1 MQTMSLSMTSKNV
14 VPVSDSEQLSLT
26 EYDELVSILQ
36 EGAFDNEAL
45 TRALDALRV
54 YFRGNYVT
62 LILKVVGI
70 EELGLM
76 LVAGNYK
83 EHGRLCYQAYQEGS
97 TPFGHQ
103 PADTV
108 FTELD
113 VLSEA
118 DWQTSHYYRELCRNY
133 NVYHLMGADIS
144 TPDSGLVRLRITRPH
159 NSPEFDARDRE
170 VCQMLLPHLRR
181 SLHMHNLLNRSEMIG
196 TLYSQAITRLSVAT
210 IVLDKGGSVLQLNA
224 VAQELLERADGL
236 KLVGGRL
243 EATYPSDN
251 RELHKLINEAFAA
264 HQGQRPLERDALSIS
279 RPSGEVNLGVVAE
292 AMPSVDWVEGKGQ
305 PAVVL
310 YVRDSVGRS
319 QVNNTVA
326 KQLFNFTPA
335 ETALALELANGLSL
349 EEAAE
354 NLNIMRNTAR
364 AHLRAIFSKTGV
376 RRQAELVR
384 VMLNSVVALGGSQ
397 LAPLK
402 IPVVT
407 LPRPRIRDVC

>member
-1 MQTMSLSMTSKNV
+1 MQAMPLSVTAIKPATV
-14 VPVSDSEQLSLT
+14 QQSDPLSLA
-26 EYDELVSILQ
+26 EYDALVSTLQ
-36 EGAFDNEAL
+36 EGALNHETLTVALEAL
-45 TRALDALRV
+45 RQCFRA
-54 YFRGNYVT
+54 NYVT
-62 LILKVVGI
+62 LILKVVGM

-76 LVAGNYK
+76 LIAGNYK
-83 EHGRLCYQAYQEGS
+83 EHGRLCYQAYREGA
-97 TPFGHQ
+97 TPFSNQ
-103 PADTV
+103 PVDTV

-118 DWQTSHYYRELCRNY
+118 DWKVSSYYLDLCRNY
-133 NVYHLMGADIS
+133 DVAHLMGADIS
-144 TPDSGLVRLRITRPH
+144 TPDAGLVRLRITRSHDAP
-159 NSPEFDARDRE
+159 PFDARDRE
-170 VCQMLLPHLRR
+170 ICRMLLPHLRR
-181 SLHMHNLLNRSEMIG
+181 SLHMHNMLNRSELIG
-196 TLYSQAITRLSVAT
+196 ALYSQAITRLSVAT
-210 IVLDKGGSVLQLNA
+210 IVLDENGAVLQLNE
-224 VAQELLERADGL
+224 VARELLAQADGL

-251 RELHKLINEAFAA
+251 RELHKLISEAFTA
-264 HQGQRPLERDALSIS
+264 HQQQRTLSRDALSVS
-279 RPSGEVNLGVVAE
+279 RPSGEVNLGVIAE
-292 AMPSVDWVEGKGQ
+292 PMPSLDWAEGKGQ

-310 YVRDSVGRS
+310 YVRDAVGKS
-319 QVNNTVA
+319 QVSNAVA

-397 LAPLK
+397 LTPLK
-402 IPVVT
+402 IPVSD
-407 LPRPRIRDVC
+407 LPRPHFRDVH

>member
-1 MQTMSLSMTSKNV
+1 MQTVSLSMASINAAKIPQTE
-14 VPVSDSEQLSLT
+14 PLSLA
-26 EYDELVSILQ
+26 EYDQLVGAIQ
-36 EGAFDNEAL
+36 EGAIDKEAL
-45 TRALDALRV
+45 TRALEALRV
-54 YFRGNYVT
+54 FFRANYVT
-62 LILKVVGI
+62 LILKVTGTDD
-70 EELGLM
+70 LGLM
-76 LVAGNYK
+76 LIAGNYK
-83 EHGRLCYQAYQEGS
+83 GHGRLCYQAYQEGP
-97 TPFGHQ
+97 TPFGNQ

-118 DWQTSHYYRELCRNY
+118 DWQQSDYYLKLCRNY
-133 NVYHLMGADIS
+133 DVYHLMGADIS
-144 TPDSGLVRLRITRPH
+144 SADAGLVRLRITRTH
-159 NSPEFDARDRE
+159 DAPEFDARDRE
-170 VCQMLLPHLRR
+170 VCRLLLPHLRR
-181 SLHMHNLLNRSEMIG
+181 SLQLHNLLNRSEMIG

-210 IVLDKGGSVLQLNA
+210 IVLDESGSVLQFNE
-224 VAQELLERADGL
+224 VARELLERADGL

-243 EATYPSDN
+243 EANYPSDN
-251 RELHKLINEAFAA
+251 RELHKLIHEAFAA
-264 HQGQRPLERDALSIS
+264 HQDQRALTRDALSIS
-279 RPSGEVNLGVVAE
+279 RPSGEVSLGVVAE
-292 AMPSVDWVEGKGQ
+292 AMPSIDWAEGKGQ

-310 YVRDSVGRS
+310 YIRDAVGKS
-319 QVNNTVA
+319 QVNNAVA

-384 VMLNSVVALGGSQ
+384 VMLNSVVALGGNS

-407 LPRPRIRDVC
+407 LPGPRDIH

>member
-1 MQTMSLSMTSKNV
+1 MQTVSLSMAAINPAQ
-14 VPVSDSEQLSLT
+14 VPQNEPLSLA
-26 EYDELVSILQ
+26 EYDALVGVIQ
-36 EGAFDNEAL
+36 EGALDKEAL
-45 TRALDALRV
+45 TRALEALRV
-54 YFRGNYVT
+54 FFKANYVT
-62 LILKVVGI
+62 LILKVTGTDD
-70 EELGLM
+70 LGLM
-76 LVAGNYK
+76 LIAGNYK
-83 EHGRLCYQAYQEGS
+83 GHGRLCYQAYQEGP
-97 TPFGHQ
+97 TPFGNQ

-118 DWQTSHYYRELCRNY
+118 DWQKSDYYLKLCRNY
-133 NVYHLMGADIS
+133 DVYHLMGADIS
-144 TPDSGLVRLRITRPH
+144 SADAGLVRLRITRTH
-159 NSPEFDARDRE
+159 DAPEFDARDRE
-170 VCQMLLPHLRR
+170 VCRLLLPHLRR
-181 SLHMHNLLNRSEMIG
+181 SLHLHNLLNRSEMIG

-210 IVLDKGGSVLQLNA
+210 IVLDESGSVLQFNE
-224 VAQELLERADGL
+224 VARELLERADGL

-243 EATYPSDN
+243 EANYPSDN
-251 RELHKLINEAFAA
+251 RELHKLIHEAFAA
-264 HQGQRPLERDALSIS
+264 HQDQRALTRDALSIS
-279 RPSGEVNLGVVAE
+279 RPSGEVSLGVVAE
-292 AMPSVDWVEGKGQ
+292 AMPSIDWAEGKGQ

-310 YVRDSVGRS
+310 YIRDAVGKS
-319 QVNNTVA
+319 QVNNAVA

-384 VMLNSVVALGGSQ
+384 VMLNSVVALGGNS

-402 IPVVT
+402 IPVFT
-407 LPRPRIRDVC
+407 LPRPRDVH

>member
-1 MQTMSLSMTSKNV
+1 MQTVSLSMASINAAKI
-14 VPVSDSEQLSLT
+14 PQQEPLSLA
-26 EYDELVSILQ
+26 EYDQLVGAIQ
-36 EGAFDNEAL
+36 EGAIDKEAL
-45 TRALDALRV
+45 TRALEALRV
-54 YFRGNYVT
+54 FFRANYVT
-62 LILKVVGI
+62 LILKVTGTDD
-70 EELGLM
+70 LGLM
-76 LVAGNYK
+76 LIAGNYK
-83 EHGRLCYQAYQEGS
+83 GHGRLCYQAYQEGP
-97 TPFGHQ
+97 TPFGNQ

-118 DWQTSHYYRELCRNY
+118 DWQQSDYYLKLCRNY
-133 NVYHLMGADIS
+133 DVYHLMGADIS
-144 TPDSGLVRLRITRPH
+144 SADAGLVRLRITRTH
-159 NSPEFDARDRE
+159 DAPEFDARDRE
-170 VCQMLLPHLRR
+170 VCRLLLPHLRR
-181 SLHMHNLLNRSEMIG
+181 SLQLHNLLNRSEMIG

-210 IVLDKGGSVLQLNA
+210 IVLDESGSVLQFNE
-224 VAQELLERADGL
+224 VARELLERADGL

-243 EATYPSDN
+243 EANYPSDN
-251 RELHKLINEAFAA
+251 RELHKLIHEAFAA
-264 HQGQRPLERDALSIS
+264 HQDQRALTRDALSIS
-279 RPSGEVNLGVVAE
+279 RPSGEVSLGVVAE
-292 AMPSVDWVEGKGQ
+292 AMPSIDWAEGKGQ

-310 YVRDSVGRS
+310 YIRDAVGKS
-319 QVNNTVA
+319 QVNNAVA

-384 VMLNSVVALGGSQ
+384 VMLNSVVALGGNS

-407 LPRPRIRDVC
+407 LPGPRDIH

>member
-1 MQTMSLSMTSKNV
+1 MQTVSLSMAAINPAQ
-14 VPVSDSEQLSLT
+14 VPQNEPLSLA
-26 EYDELVSILQ
+26 EYDALVGVIQ
-36 EGAFDNEAL
+36 EGALDKEAL
-45 TRALDALRV
+45 THALEALRV
-54 YFRGNYVT
+54 FFRANYVT
-62 LILKVVGI
+62 LILKVNGMDD
-70 EELGLM
+70 LGLM

-83 EHGRLCYQAYQEGS
+83 GHGRLCYQAYQEGA
-97 TPFGHQ
+97 TPFGQQ
-103 PADTV
+103 PVDTV

-118 DWQTSHYYRELCRNY
+118 DWQKSDYYLQLCRNY
-133 NVYHLMGADIS
+133 DVYHLMGADIS
-144 TPDSGLVRLRITRPH
+144 TADSGLVRLRVTRSH
-159 NSPEFDARDRE
+159 DAPEFDARDRA
-170 VCQMLLPHLRR
+170 VCKMLLPHLRR
-181 SLHMHNLLNRSEMIG
+181 SLQMHTLLNRSEMIG

-210 IVLDKGGSVLQLNA
+210 IVLDESGSVLQFNE
-224 VAQELLERADGL
+224 VARELLERADGL

-243 EATYPSDN
+243 EANYPSDN

-264 HQGQRPLERDALSIS
+264 HQGQRALARDALSIS

-310 YVRDSVGRS
+310 YVRDSVGKS
-319 QVNNTVA
+319 QVNNAVA

-384 VMLNSVVALGGSQ
+384 VMLNSVVALGGNS

-402 IPVVT
+402 IPVFT
-407 LPRPRIRDVC
+407 LPRPRDVH